1 MINRIK
7 IGMASCGVAAGANEV
22 KDKIAEVA
30 PEEEIVEVGCIG
42 HCYAEPI
49 VEIETDEGSIFFQD
63 VEPDEDF
70 INRMLELE
78 DFSRFTPNPEREKW
92 EKKFVTELSGK
103 IDPVSL
109 EEYRDR
115 GGYQGLEKALEM
127 APEEV
132 VEEVK
137 TSYLRGRGG
146 GGFPTGM
153 KWSFLAAKEE
163 EDKVIICNA
172 DEGDPGAFMDRTVM
186 ESIPHQM
193 LEGMLIGAHATGA
206 NRLFIY
212 CRAEYPLAV
221 RNLNTAIS
229 QIEEAGLNR
238 IGGKDLKITVKE
250 GAGAFVC
257 GEETALIHSLEGKRG
272 TPRYRPPYPTDKG
285 YKGRPSMINNV
296 ETFTNVPLII
306 RLGGEEYARVGTE
319 NSTGTKLF
327 ALAGDLEYSGLVEVP
342 MGVSIG
348 DVIYGIGGAEEGS
361 IKAVQIGGPSGGC
374 IPEEYFDT
382 PIDYDSLNELGA
394 IMGSG
399 GLIAISK
406 GRCMVET
413 ARYFL
418 DFTAKE
424 SCGKC
429 TFCRIGTKR
438 MLETLERVTGGEGT
452 VEDVELLSELG
463 PKIINGSL
471 CGLGQTAPNP
481 VLTTLKYFKNEYLD
495 HVEDKHCPALECDA
509 LVEVE
514 IDNEVCI
521 ECGQCIKNCPVDV
534 ISDDFVIDNEGCTR
548 CNSCIEVCP
557 VDAISRVRKGGKVNV
572 AN

>member
-1 MINRIK
+1 
-7 IGMASCGVAAGANEV
+7 
-22 KDKIAEVA
+22 
-30 PEEEIVEVGCIG
+30 
-42 HCYAEPI
+42 
-49 VEIETDEGSIFFQD
+49 
-63 VEPDEDF
+63 
-70 INRMLELE
+70 
-78 DFSRFTPNPEREKW
+78 
-92 EKKFVTELSGK
+92 
-103 IDPVSL
+103 
-109 EEYRDR
+109 
-115 GGYQGLEKALEM
+115 
-127 APEEV
+127 
-132 VEEVK
+132 
-137 TSYLRGRGG
+137 
-146 GGFPTGM
+146 
-153 KWSFLAAKEE
+153 
-163 EDKVIICNA
+163 
-172 DEGDPGAFMDRTVM
+172 MDRTVM

-193 LEGMLIGAHATGA
+193 LEGMLIGAYATGA
-206 NRLFIY
+206 NQLFIY

-238 IGGKDLKITVKE
+238 IGGEDLKITVKE

-296 ETFTNVPLII
+296 ETFANVPLII
-306 RLGGEEYARVGTE
+306 RLGGEEYAGVGTE

-452 VEDVELLSELG
+452 AEDVELLSELG

-495 HVEDKHCPALECDA
+495 HVEEKHCPALECDA

-514 IDNEVCI
+514 IDNDVCI
-521 ECGQCIKNCPVDV
+521 ECGQCIKNCPTDV
-534 ISDDFVIDNEGCTR
+534 ISDDFVIDNEDCTR

-557 VDAISRVRKGGKVNV
+557 VDAIARVRKGGKVNV

>member
-22 KDKIAEVA
+22 KEKIAEVA

-109 EEYRDR
+109 EEYRSR

-127 APEEV
+127 EPGEV

-153 KWSFLAAKEE
+153 KWGFLAAKEE

-193 LEGMLIGAHATGA
+193 LEGMLIGAYATGA
-206 NRLFIY
+206 NQLFIY

-238 IGGKDLKITVKE
+238 IGGEDLKITVKE

-296 ETFTNVPLII
+296 ETFANVPLII
-306 RLGGEEYARVGTE
+306 RLGGEEYAGVGTE

-452 VEDVELLSELG
+452 AEDVELLSELG

-495 HVEDKHCPALECDA
+495 HVEEKHCPALECDA

-514 IDNEVCI
+514 IDNDVCI
-521 ECGQCIKNCPVDV
+521 ECGQCIKNCPTDV
-534 ISDDFVIDNEGCTR
+534 ISDDFVIDNEDCTR

-557 VDAISRVRKGGKVNV
+557 VDAIARVRKGGKVNV

>member
-7 IGMASCGVAAGANEV
+7 IGMASCGVAAGAKEV
-22 KDKIAEVA
+22 KDKIAEAA

-109 EEYRDR
+109 EEYRSR

-127 APEEV
+127 EPGEV

-153 KWSFLAAKEE
+153 KWGFLAAKEE

-193 LEGMLIGAHATGA
+193 LEGMLIGAYATGA
-206 NRLFIY
+206 NQLFIY

-229 QIEEAGLNR
+229 QIEEAGLNK
-238 IGGKDLKITVKE
+238 IGGEDLKITVKE

-257 GEETALIHSLEGKRG
+257 GEETAMIHSLEGKRG

-296 ETFTNVPLII
+296 ETFANVPLII
-306 RLGGEEYARVGTE
+306 RLGGEEYAGVGTE

-452 VEDVELLSELG
+452 AEDVELLSELG
-463 PKIINGSL
+463 PKIIKGSL

-481 VLTTLKYFKNEYLD
+481 VLTTLKYFKNEYLE
-495 HVEDKHCPALECDA
+495 HVEEKHCPALECDN
-509 LVEVE
+509 LVEIE
-514 IDNEVCI
+514 IDQETCI
-521 ECGQCIKNCPVDV
+521 ECGQCIKNCPVNV
-534 ISDDFVIDNEGCTR
+534 ISDDFVIDNQDCTR

-557 VDAISRVRKGGKVNV
+557 VDAIARVRKGGKVNV